1 MAASKCG
8 GARAWSKGSGSG
20 PDGVGLRGF
29 KSHPPH
35 QNLEGR
41 VRDLGSSLSKKRE
54 RRVRLLIGLAMGLL
68 VILTAPRLSEL
79 FSGEKDL
86 YVLSNVAVLLASSS
100 LLAEALGLAAAVV
113 ELVLGTLAGI
123 AGLTPVPSLELL
135 GLFGSVFIMYVAG
148 LEIDPHLLKKHLIPS
163 LVGGLISFAAPAL
176 PAYLAVRALGY
187 SPEEALL
194 ASIGTATTS
203 VAVVYAIIRQ
213 SGLVR
218 RPLGQVIIAVAMVAD
233 VTSILAFVAVIT
245 GITLHVIIYF
255 VGLAIAVY
263 VLARLLDWAAGG
275 ENEVELR
282 LIIAFLISAALVS
295 ESVGVHAILFAFLL
309 GIATRGT
316 VIGDRELESKISGLT
331 FGMLAPIFFVDAGLH
346 AAPRNLLLY
355 AELSALLLIITMP
368 AKILGTHLAL
378 RALMARRVR
387 LRLTTVFGA
396 RLTVSTIIAFTGEA
410 TGVLSHDLAGSII
423 MSALVATV
431 IAGSISRVRIPPDM
445 IE

>member
-1 MAASKCG
+1 M
-8 GARAWSKGSGSG
+8 
-20 PDGVGLRGF
+20 
-29 KSHPPH
+29 H
-35 QNLEGR
+35 
-41 VRDLGSSLSKKRE
+41 DLGSSLSRKRE
-54 RRVRLLIGLAMGLL
+54 CRVRLLLGLTMGIL
-68 VILTAPRLSEL
+68 VIVTAPKFSGL
-79 FSGEKDL
+79 FSGERDL
-86 YVLSNVAVLLASSS
+86 YVLSSVAILLASSS

-113 ELVLGTLAGI
+113 ELVLGTLAGV

-135 GLFGSVFIMYVAG
+135 GLIGSVFIMYVAG
-148 LEIDPHLLKKHLIPS
+148 LEIDPHLLRKHLLPS
-163 LVGGLISFAAPAL
+163 LIGGLVSFAAPAI

-187 SPEEALL
+187 GSEEALL

-245 GITLHVIIYF
+245 GITLHVMVYF
-255 VGLAIAVY
+255 AGLAIAVY
-263 VLARLLDWAAGG
+263 ALARLLEWAAGG
-275 ENEVELR
+275 ENEIELR

-309 GIATRGT
+309 GVATRNT
-316 VIGDRELESKISGLT
+316 VIGDRDLESKVSGLT

-355 AELSALLLIITMP
+355 AELSILLLLITMP
-368 AKILGTHLAL
+368 TKVLGTHLAL

-387 LRLTTVFGA
+387 MRLTTVFGA

-423 MSALVATV
+423 TSALIATV
-431 IAGSISRVRIPPDM
+431 IAGSISRVRIPPEI